1 MEQKTDRLLLID
13 LQRAEI
19 DLDYSDCLTLVISTS
34 LIINF
39 PRPRFA
45 VLPISL
51 GVTLSGLSGTV
62 RDGHHSLS
70 VQPASLTFFLL
81 DHRSRQSSFPLQHLP
96 LPQPPISPS
105 SFRYTLTLPLPSTQL
120 PFSARGQ
127 NFKICPRS
135 NNSSLLV

>member
-70 VQPASLTFFLL
+70 VQPASLTFFFFLIIGHDRAPFL
-81 DHRSRQSSFPLQHLP
+81 SNICLFPN
-96 LPQPPISPS
+96 PPSVHPA
-105 SFRYTLTLPLPSTQL
+105 FATP
-120 PFSARGQ
+120 
-127 NFKICPRS
+127 
-135 NNSSLLV
+135 